1 MVTYAD
7 AFLFTMER
15 YSVITEKQPREIVLL
30 RGRGC
35 SYRRCSFCDY
45 HLDFSSDDDENFAL
59 NSAALSRVTGIYG
72 ELEVI
77 NSGSVFEL
85 DGRTLNLI
93 MSTCREKNI
102 SVIHFEAHYMYR
114 DRLLAL
120 LRVFDDFTL
129 KLKLGLETFDYNLRE
144 RILFKGIKERDPER
158 IADGFDEANLLF
170 GLKVQTAASMISDI
184 ELALKHFERVCINI
198 MCENSTAV
206 KPDPQVVTAFMTQ
219 VYPIYKNCTRVDIL
233 INNTDFGVGA

>member
-1 MVTYAD
+1 
-7 AFLFTMER
+7 MER

-35 SYRRCSFCDY
+35 AYRRCSFCDY
-45 HLDFSSDDDENFAL
+45 HFDSSPDDDENFAL
-59 NSAALSRVTGIYG
+59 NAEVLSRVTGIYG

-93 MSTCREKNI
+93 ISTCREKHI
-102 SVIHFEAHYMYR
+102 HTIHFEAHYMYR
-114 DRLLAL
+114 DRLFAL
-120 LRVFDDFTL
+120 RHVFDGFTL
-129 KLKLGLETFDYNLRE
+129 KLKLGVETFDYDLRE
-144 RILFKGIKERDPER
+144 RVLQKGIKDRNPAV

-170 GLKVQTAASMISDI
+170 GLKGQTAAGMINDI
-184 ELALKHFERVCINI
+184 ELGLKHFERVCVNV

-206 KPDPQVVTAFMTQ
+206 KPDPQVVSMFLSQ

>member
-1 MVTYAD
+1 MQALL
-7 AFLFTMER
+7 FFTMER

-35 SYRRCSFCDY
+35 GYRKCAFCDY
-45 HLDFSSDDDENFAL
+45 HLDFSSDDDENFTL
-59 NSAALSRVTGIYG
+59 NAEVLSRVTGIYG

-93 MSTCREKNI
+93 MSICREKNI
-102 SVIHFEAHYMYR
+102 SIIHFEAHYMYR
-114 DRLLAL
+114 DRLPAL
-120 LRVFDDFTL
+120 RRVFDGFTL

-144 RILFKGIKERDPER
+144 RVLFKGIKARDPAV
-158 IADGFDEANLLF
+158 IADGFDEANFLF
-170 GLKVQTAASMISDI
+170 GLKGQTAAGMINDI
-184 ELALKHFERVCINI
+184 ELGLKNFERVCANV
-198 MCENSTAV
+198 MCENSTAI
-206 KPDPQVVTAFMTQ
+206 KPDPQAVSAFLTQ

>member
-1 MVTYAD
+1 
-7 AFLFTMER
+7 MER

-35 SYRRCSFCDY
+35 SYRKCSFCDY
-45 HLDFSSDDDENFAL
+45 HLDFSPDDEQNFAL
-59 NSAALSRVTGIYG
+59 NAEVLSRVTGLYG

-102 SVIHFEAHYMYR
+102 HTIHFEVHYMYR
-114 DRLLAL
+114 DRLSAL
-120 LRVFDDFTL
+120 RKVFDGFTL
-129 KLKLGLETFDYNLRE
+129 KLKLGLETFDYDLRE
-144 RILFKGIKERDPER
+144 RVLQKGIKDRNPAI
-158 IADGFDEANLLF
+158 IANGFDEANLLF
-170 GLKVQTAASMISDI
+170 GLKGQTAAGMISDI
-184 ELALKHFERVCINI
+184 ERALKHFERVCVNI
-198 MCENSTAV
+198 MCENSTPV
-206 KPDPQVVTAFMTQ
+206 KPDLQVVSAFLTQ
-219 VYPIYKNCTRVDIL
+219 VYPIYKKCTRVDIL